1 MDRGPPGGA
10 NAKAGS
16 RNMRGDLA
24 ILQRMELFELV
35 EPKGENV
42 VIQRLGRA
50 AKKPF
55 ECSLI
60 IGFVACI

>member
-1 MDRGPPGGA
+1 
-10 NAKAGS
+10 
-16 RNMRGDLA
+16 MRGDLA

-60 IGFVACI
+60 ISFVACI